1 MSQDSQT
8 MTDELGYEQNIDTIM
23 YCLAALENYQGLPP
37 EKIQAVAYEIAML
50 GRGGLDIEDTDKKY
64 ILESLPGK
72 FTAIQ
77 LMAYLYVGLKQTD
90 PDLDPGVNL
99 QDEYKT
105 ALEIFKNQGESL
117 K

>member
-1 MSQDSQT
+1 MNQDSQK
-8 MTDELGYEQNIDTIM
+8 MTDELGNEQNTDTVM
-23 YCLAALENYQGLPP
+23 YCLAALENYQELPP

-50 GRGGLDIEDTDKKY
+50 GRGGFDIQDTDRKY
-64 ILESLPGK
+64 TLESLPGK

-99 QDEYKT
+99 DNEYKL
-105 ALEIFKNQGESL
+105 AHEIFNNGTKH
-117 K
+117 